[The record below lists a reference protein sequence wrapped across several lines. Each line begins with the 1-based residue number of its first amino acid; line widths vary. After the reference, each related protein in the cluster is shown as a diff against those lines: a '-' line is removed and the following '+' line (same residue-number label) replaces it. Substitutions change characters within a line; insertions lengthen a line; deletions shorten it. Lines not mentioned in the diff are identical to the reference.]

1 MRVLLAGG
9 GTAGHINP
17 ALAIAACIKRHEP
30 DAEIL
35 FAGTPDGM
43 EARLVKNA
51 GYDFTPIQVK
61 GFWRGFSPED
71 IRHNV
76 KTVCYMLTSPHTAK
90 KIIND
95 FKPDIVIGT
104 GGYVSGPIVFTAQK
118 MGIKT
123 LIHEQNAF
131 PGVTTKALAKKA
143 DVVCLAVQE
152 ARKLL
157 KIRGKVYVTGNP
169 VRESI
174 IYKSKAEAR
183 KELGMDDK
191 VCILS
196 FGGSLGAITINR
208 IAADLMEWHQ
218 NTDAINHIHGYG
230 QLGAEVFPK
239 MLKDRGVNLE
249 GKKRTDVRRYIDNM
263 DTCLA
268 AADLVICRSGAIT
281 LSELEVA
288 GKASILIPCP
298 TVSENHQYHNAL
310 VLQNHHAA
318 IVIEEK
324 NYNKEEFVAVV
335 KDLCMNPEKLQEL
348 SRNASALAVLD
359 TADQIYRAVRELV
372 PQND

>member
-1 MRVLLAGG
+1 MKVLLAGG

-17 ALAIAACIKRHEP
+17 ALAIASCIKRREP

-43 EARLVKNA
+43 EARLVRNA
-51 GYDFTPIQVK
+51 GFDFTPIQVK
-61 GFWRGFSPED
+61 GFWRGFSLED
-71 IRHNV
+71 VKHNV
-76 KTVCYMLTSPHTAK
+76 KTIRYMLTSPKTAK
-90 KIIND
+90 KILND
-95 FKPDIVIGT
+95 FHPDVVVGT
-104 GGYVSGPIVFTAQK
+104 GGYVSGPILFMAKK
-118 MGIKT
+118 MGFKT

-143 DVVCLAVQE
+143 DVVCLAVEE
-152 ARKLL
+152 AAKLL
-157 KIRGKVYVTGNP
+157 KISGKTVVTGNP

-183 KELGMDDK
+183 RELGMDDK

-218 NTDAINHIHGYG
+218 DTDAVNHIHGYG
-230 QLGAEVFPK
+230 QLGVEVFPK
-239 MLKDRGVNLE
+239 MLKDRGVDLS
-249 GKKRTDVRRYIDNM
+249 KHPRIDARQYIDNM

-298 TVSENHQYHNAL
+298 TVSENHQYYNAL
-310 VLQNHHAA
+310 VLQDHHAA

-324 NYNKEEFVAVV
+324 NYRKKEFVEIV
-335 KDLCMNPEKLQEL
+335 KDLCTNPEKLAEL
-348 SRNASALAVLD
+348 SRNASALAVFD
-359 TADQIYRAVRELV
+359 TADQIYREVRMLV
-372 PQND
+372 DA